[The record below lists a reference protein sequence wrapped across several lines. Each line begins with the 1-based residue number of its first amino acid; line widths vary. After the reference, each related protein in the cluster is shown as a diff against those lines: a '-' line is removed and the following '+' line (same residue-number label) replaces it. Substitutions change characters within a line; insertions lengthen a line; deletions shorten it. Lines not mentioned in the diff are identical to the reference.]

1 MNCRFC
7 SMRLSAG
14 ANFCSNC
21 WTRVQAKGSQG
32 ARKRNPTG
40 QNLSPKQ
47 LVQLVS
53 ILVVVFGFYAYS
65 ELSQRTNVPS
75 ADRVPESTITEE
87 KSYLSLSLSDS
98 YVECSPGWC
107 SIFSIE
113 ITNSGTTPVDVYE
126 EVCLVAGGKTYSE
139 DFGDNLSDTINPGET
154 KIFDANFEFD
164 SDANASELFIG
175 DCSSATKVASVRVP

>member
-1 MNCRFC
+1 MNREERTKFKLGVLFFAFC
-7 SMRLSAG
+7 TPLAVLQILNVAG
-14 ANFCSNC
+14 YQIFN
-21 WTRVQAKGSQG
+21 VSQYSST
-32 ARKRNPTG
+32 APT
-40 QNLSPKQ
+40 STDES
-47 LVQLVS
+47 S
-53 ILVVVFGFYAYS
+53 IDEPDDS
-65 ELSQRTNVPS
+65 
-75 ADRVPESTITEE
+75 
-87 KSYLSLSLSDS
+87 LSLSLNDS

-164 SDANASELFIG
+164 SDASASELFIG
-175 DCSSATKVASVRVP
+175 DCSSTTKVASVRVP